1 MALWGRALSPPCP
14 HLPLTEEGEG
24 GCWWKEQCM
33 GCMGFAVGRGV
44 LDMPLPTSVYTVKA
58 ILSQSQ
64 SKPLQIPKRKREIN
78 A

>member
-1 MALWGRALSPPCP
+1 
-14 HLPLTEEGEG
+14 
-24 GCWWKEQCM
+24 M

-64 SKPLQIPKRKREIN
+64 SKQLQIPKRKREIN